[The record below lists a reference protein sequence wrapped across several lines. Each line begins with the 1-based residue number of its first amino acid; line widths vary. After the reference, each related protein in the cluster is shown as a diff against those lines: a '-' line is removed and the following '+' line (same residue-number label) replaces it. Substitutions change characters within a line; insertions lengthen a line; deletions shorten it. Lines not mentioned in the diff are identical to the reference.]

1 MKKRMPCGCGFKILL
16 LLAGFLLALQLGACS
31 LYAPAFGGNTPA
43 SLGPISYTYNGQGQ
57 LARLDIPDLC
67 DRIQFDE
74 ENPSLFVAVLNL
86 NDSSSSDL
94 SSDDQQPEPGNTE
107 RLEAAIQA
115 FYDQNG
121 YGVPQDVAVF
131 YEPCANGTWTHTTF
145 YMKDRDQK
153 LRRCE
158 QYVLVHGD
166 IAVLILQTASD
177 EDAIDYRGGEVA
189 ESVVFADAAA

>member
-1 MKKRMPCGCGFKILL
+1 MKKPIPRTFRLKTLR
-16 LLAGFLLALQLGACS
+16 LLAGALLALQLGACS
-31 LYAPAFGGNTPA
+31 LYAPAFGGDAPA

-86 NDSSSSDL
+86 DEPSHPDSA
-94 SSDDQQPEPGNTE
+94 SDDQPESDKAK
-107 RLEAAIQA
+107 RLEEAIQS
-115 FYDQNG
+115 FYAQNG
-121 YGVPQDVAVF
+121 YDTPQDVAVF
-131 YEPCANGTWTHTTF
+131 YEPCDNGTWTHTTF

-166 IAVLILQTASD
+166 IAVLVLQTAAD

-189 ESVVFADAAA
+189 ESVVFADEAA